1 MPKSEKFQQ
10 LPAPWDR
17 IFSLSTRFIV
27 WCLLITVIY
36 ILRPFFLLIFLTFV
50 FAYVQTHGVDGLR
63 HRFHR
68 RAYRVVLVFLV
79 FLGVI
84 GGTGYFIAP
93 HVQDQTQTFVSNWDK
108 YMDEA
113 DTTIYS
119 ALGSYPSVLNLLT
132 RSAQTGEEGGTAAQ
146 PTIPPPTT
154 PPTITPPVKPQE
166 GPQPRRAILKPLLA
180 DIFLGL
186 SGDESGNGES
196 KPIDPQALLGQ
207 LQNAFSTVLGIT
219 SAFLLSILFSF
230 LIVLD
235 LPKLTRSVR
244 ALANTKLDFIYEE
257 VAENIHD
264 FGKVLGRALEAQLL
278 IAICNTVLTA
288 IGISLIGLESIVF
301 LSTIVFFC
309 SFIPVAGVFLSSAPI
324 CLLALQS
331 GTESISGVQL
341 MLIAIAL
348 ILLIHFIEAYF
359 LNPKI
364 FGHHLRM
371 NAVIVLIVLTIGGK
385 LFGVWGLILG
395 LPVVNYF
402 GTAIRRAQGPEA
414 GREKVA

>member
-1 MPKSEKFQQ
+1 MPKSEKFQK

-17 IFSLSTRFIV
+17 IFSLSTRLIV
-27 WCLLITVIY
+27 WSLLITVIY

-50 FAYVQTHGVDGLR
+50 FAYVQTHSVEGLQ
-63 HRFHR
+63 HRFR
-68 RAYRVVLVFLV
+68 KRAYRVVLVFVV

-93 HVQDQTQTFVSNWDK
+93 HVQEQTQTFVSNWDE
-108 YMDEA
+108 YMEEA
-113 DTTIYS
+113 DVTIRNVL
-119 ALGSYPSVLNLLT
+119 ADYPSVLSLLET
-132 RSAQTGEEGGTAAQ
+132 PPISEAGQGPPADVDGQDTAAA
-146 PTIPPPTT
+146 
-154 PPTITPPVKPQE
+154 QE
-166 GPQPRRAILKPLLA
+166 SQQLPKAILEPQLA
-180 DIFLGL
+180 NLFLGF
-186 SGDESGNGES
+186 SGD
-196 KPIDPQALLGQ
+196 DPSTSINPEKVLGQ
-207 LQNAFSTVLGIT
+207 LQTAFSAVLGIT

-235 LPKLTRSVR
+235 LPKLTLSVR
-244 ALANTKLDFIYEE
+244 ALANTRLDFIYEE

-278 IAICNTVLTA
+278 IAICNTLLTA
-288 IGISLIGLESIVF
+288 VGIFFIGLESIIF
-301 LSTIVFFC
+301 LATIVFFC
-309 SFIPVAGVFLSSAPI
+309 SFIPVVGVFISSTPI

-331 GTESISGVQL
+331 GSESVSGIQM

-359 LNPKI
+359 LNPRI

-402 GTAIRRAQGPEA
+402 FVTAIRRKPAPET
-414 GREKVA
+414 GREKAA